1 MTPYPP
7 FPPPPTPPPLN
18 ENTSILCVL
27 FVWYKSERFSSF
39 SKLLSPNFEVHQY
52 SLNTSSS
59 ERSQMFN
66 FSYWMS
72 YNVLLWTLM
81 HHFKL
86 KMLMTSPINCI
97 DCHTCLLINS

>member
-1 MTPYPP
+1 MTPHPP
-7 FPPPPTPPPLN
+7 SPPPR
-18 ENTSILCVL
+18 VL

-39 SKLLSPNFEVHQY
+39 SKLLSFPNIEVHQY

-86 KMLMTSPINCI
+86 KMIIKSPINCF

>member
-1 MTPYPP
+1 MTPHPP
-7 FPPPPTPPPLN
+7 FPPPPPLN
-18 ENTSILCVL
+18 ENTSILRVL

-39 SKLLSPNFEVHQY
+39 SKLLSPNIEVHQY

-86 KMLMTSPINCI
+86 KMIIKSPITCF